1 MSLQLGVPEMEQTL
15 TAPKAM
21 LAAIQAVGS
30 QLLRQHYP
38 ILILIHVHHGNIRPL
53 WFLRTTHSPASNM
66 IVATTGIA
74 AQMAGQ
80 RDRALILTRSSFGVT
95 ESITIGLN
103 PPQLPDQILAR

>member
-1 MSLQLGVPEMEQTL
+1 MSLQLGVPVMEQTL
-15 TAPKAM
+15 SAPKAM

-103 PPQLPDQILAR
+103 PQLPDQILAR